1 MAAQTL
7 ILPKPGVPADRGVCA
22 LGLLMQ
28 LAGTVAAA
36 LTLFVGTALW
46 LGGRVAHPLA
56 AVVAFGL
63 CLWRARLHRRA
74 GRALVYGGR
83 ADDPSRAVMAYVGFG
98 ILHAF
103 AICMLA
109 TYVGHGQT
117 ATAIALF
124 AALALWPLV
133 MFAMTLFVAPAID
146 ADRHVVL
153 GEDRGLEGAAILMS
167 ALGACGALS
176 TGAVLLVLGGLP
188 ARHLEHGWGPLV
200 VLVFVLLLVR
210 SVLHVRAGLGG
221 LRASSF
227 DRPVELV
234 GRYVGFAAITAVCV
248 GGVLILLA
256 LSEGAPVIALGS
268 VAVMSWLLFAWPA
281 IVKRFFYH
289 RQFAELLDGDRV
301 LHRRAPDAGL
311 SALGWL
317 LAGHAT
323 LVASLSILALG
334 AGPDHVGRILGRLL
348 ALCGPAIPATRDG
361 LIASGVVVALEAICA
376 VALIGASDRRR
387 AIATIYALVAGAVAL
402 TLAWPIAF
410 PLRHAAS
417 DLGLVLR
424 LAPTAIQ
431 VAIPAV
437 TLLLVHRAIAPTAVA
452 RYRSRAA

>member
-1 MAAQTL
+1 MQAQPL
-7 ILPKPGVPADRGVCA
+7 ILPKPGVPADHGVCA
-22 LGLLMQ
+22 LGLIMQ

-36 LTLFVGTALW
+36 LTLFVAAALW
-46 LGGRVAHPLA
+46 LAGRVDHPLA
-56 AVVAFGL
+56 AGLALGL
-63 CLWRARLHRRA
+63 CLVRARLHRRA

-83 ADDPSRAVMAYVGFG
+83 ADDPARAVTAYVGFG
-98 ILHAF
+98 LAHAL
-103 AICMLA
+103 AICVIA
-109 TYVGHGQT
+109 SYAGHGQGS
-117 ATAIALF
+117 TAIALL

-133 MFAMTLFVAPAID
+133 VLAMTVFAAPAVD
-146 ADRHVVL
+146 ADRRVVL
-153 GEDRGLEGAAILMS
+153 GEDRGLEGAAIVMT

-210 SVLHVRAGLGG
+210 SALHVRAGLGG
-221 LRASSF
+221 LRARSF

-234 GRYVGFAAITAVCV
+234 TRYVGFAAITAVCV
-248 GGVLILLA
+248 GGVLVLLA
-256 LSEGAPVIALGS
+256 MAEGAPLVALAS
-268 VAVMSWLLFAWPA
+268 VAVASWLLFAWPA

-289 RQFAELLDGDRV
+289 RQFTELLDGDRV
-301 LHRRAPDAGL
+301 LHQRAPDAGT

-323 LVASLSILALG
+323 LVAALTILAVG
-334 AGPDHVGRILGRLL
+334 AGRDPVGRIVGGLV
-348 ALCGPAIPATRDG
+348 ALCGPAIPTSPGG
-361 LIASGVVVALEAICA
+361 LVASGAVVALEAACA
-376 VALIGASDRRR
+376 VALIGARDHRR
-387 AIATIYALVAGAVAL
+387 AIATLYALVAGAVAGA
-402 TLAWPIAF
+402 LAWPIAS

-431 VAIPAV
+431 IAIPAV
-437 TLLLVHRAIAPTAVA
+437 TLLVVHRAIAPTAVA